1 MNVNFKKHA
10 ITTKLVTLYDKNN
23 TPIGI
28 TPDQLTAF
36 ANLIV
41 LECADI
47 AAGDP
52 FYASFAA
59 KEIRKHFGLE

>member
-1 MNVNFKKHA
+1 MNENIKKHA
-10 ITTKLVTLYDKNN
+10 ITAKLVTVYDKNN
-23 TPIGI
+23 NPVGI

-47 AAGDP
+47 AAGEP

-59 KEIRKHFGLE
+59 NEIRKRFGIE